1 MRRVLSVALACVL
14 ALALPASSTQP
25 DSTLAKS
32 VEVSVTNV
40 DVVVTD
46 SKGQAVTDLTAA
58 DFEVRQDGV
67 VQPLTNFSFI
77 RNAPAQA
84 LPVEGA
90 PPASP
95 PPATVLEP
103 ATPQAARAHL
113 IVFFDMLHL
122 TTPSKNRA
130 LKSLLS
136 YLPTVVGPNVETQF
150 VTWDRALRIR
160 GPFTTNVPVLSS
172 LLVSIGEE
180 QTLGEV
186 ARRER
191 ERILREIDSAAT
203 SDARSR
209 ATLLQNAVSSIR
221 AWCDMQAPE
230 VDSTIDALR
239 SSFSAVAGVDGR
251 KVLFV
256 ITEKFTPIPGRDL
269 WDYLLYGAARTGG
282 AMQLPQSAN
291 VNSLT
296 FTHWDRGAS
305 FRTLTHAANAAGISL
320 VAVDAEGLT
329 TDEMLTSEN
338 AAGLGRMDESIG
350 QQDMHTAFGLLADQT
365 GGKLLAGRND
375 LGLALKGMEAD
386 WTAYY
391 SLGYESPG
399 AKPGEPRS
407 IRVTVNRP
415 GAVARSRKTV
425 IERSPEEKVADG
437 VLSSVHIPRTINPL
451 RASLN
456 IGVGK
461 KSGKTWLV
469 PLEFKV
475 PFDKLTLVP
484 QGGRARGALL
494 FTAVAATPDGR
505 ISPVVTER
513 APIDVPEGDLAK
525 LSGKAF
531 SYSATLKVRP
541 GPQVFSVGLTDEV
554 SRLTSYVQP
563 HVLVG
568 DKPGTP

>member
-1 MRRVLSVALACVL
+1 MRRILAVAL
-14 ALALPASSTQP
+14 ALALTDAAAQTGATIS
-25 DSTLAKS
+25 KS

-46 SKGQAVTDLTAA
+46 SKGQPITDLTAA

-77 RNAPAQA
+77 RNAP
-84 LPVEGA
+84 PA
-90 PPASP
+90 PPVPAEAAP
-95 PPATVLEP
+95 PITPTPAPALEP

-113 IVFFDMLHL
+113 IVFFDELHL
-122 TTPSKNRA
+122 TVPGKNRA
-130 LKSLLS
+130 LKSLRE
-136 YLPTVVGPNVETQF
+136 YLPTVVGPNVEVQF

-172 LLVSIGEE
+172 LLDSIGQET
-180 QTLGEV
+180 TLGEV
-186 ARRER
+186 AKRER
-191 ERILREIDSAAT
+191 DRIIREIDAAAT
-203 SDARSR
+203 SDTRTR
-209 ATLLQNAVSSIR
+209 PILLQNAVSFIR
-221 AWCDMQAPE
+221 AWCDMQAPD

-239 SSFSAVAGVDGR
+239 ASFSAVAGVEGR

-269 WDYLLYGAARTGG
+269 WDYILYGAARTGS
-282 AMQLPQSAN
+282 AMPLSQSAN

-296 FTHWDRGAS
+296 FTNWDRSAS
-305 FRTLTHAANAAGISL
+305 FRTLTRAANAAGISL
-320 VAVDAEGLT
+320 VAIDAEGLT
-329 TDEMLTSEN
+329 TDELLTAEN

-350 QQDMHTAFGLLADQT
+350 QQDMHIALGLLADET
-365 GGKLLAGRND
+365 GGKLIVGRND
-375 LGLALKGMEAD
+375 LGLALKNMEAD

-391 SLGYESPG
+391 SLGYESPS

-407 IRVTVNRP
+407 IRVTVKRP
-415 GAVARSRKTV
+415 GANVRSRKTV
-425 IERSPEEKVADG
+425 IERTPEEKVADG
-437 VLSSVHIPRTINPL
+437 VLSGVHIPHTVNPL
-451 RASLN
+451 RVSLN
-456 IGVGK
+456 IGTPK
-461 KSGKTWLV
+461 KSGKMWLA

-505 ISPVVTER
+505 ISPVMKER
-513 APIDVPEGDLAK
+513 ALIDVPESDLAK

-531 SYSATLKVRP
+531 TYSTTLKVRP
-541 GPQVFSVGLTDEV
+541 GPQVFSIGLTDEV
-554 SRLTSYVQP
+554 SHLTSYVQP
-563 HVLVG
+563 DVLIG
-568 DKPGTP
+568 NKPGTR